1 MTRRGGPSQNVFLSH
16 YRGEWSSKARA
27 LNRGHPRC
35 RECGIG
41 QRVVCSAARMAR
53 DEITDQRAE
62 ELKRQVERGFN
73 ERDPKL
79 IEDLLADHLVDHN
92 QLLGGVDLRQRMARV
107 LGAFED
113 AELTI
118 DDYIFQGI
126 AVAWRWTIRGTHSR
140 RIMGMEPTGKQVAIS
155 GLSAAV
161 MRNGKIMEHWEFSDD
176 AGLMAQLEA
185 DR

>member
-1 MTRRGGPSQNVFLSH
+1 
-16 YRGEWSSKARA
+16 
-27 LNRGHPRC
+27 
-35 RECGIG
+35 
-41 QRVVCSAARMAR
+41 MAR
-53 DEITDQRAE
+53 DEVTRERAE
-62 ELKRQVERGFN
+62 ELRRQVERGFN
-73 ERDPKL
+73 ERDAKL
-79 IEDLLADHLVDHN
+79 IEELLADHLVDHN

-118 DDYIFQGI
+118 DDYIFQGN

-161 MRNGKIMEHWEFSDD
+161 IRNGKILEHWEFSDD

-185 DR
+185 DG